1 MNNNPQTMG
10 PTEQLMTSTGQSAGP
25 VSRPVDQ
32 AGRPLDQNGQPI
44 PPQKR
49 SINLKPDREKCKC
62 MPMLIALTVLTVIG
76 LILSGVGIWQN
87 TTLSDQN
94 EKLKLQIAELNRM
107 IREQEKL
114 EYEYNDG
121 GDPATIYKVKLNYG
135 TKKLS
140 VYEHHFCNVPECEE
154 IEEERTITLTDDEL
168 KKILDITGKANYKID
183 YLTVALNALAHG
195 IDVMVNQKDE
205 TWNDYKGYDLNDNGT
220 VTYTE
225 FGDGVLDIIIKEQEN
240 IFKSNL

>member
-1 MNNNPQTMG
+1 MIMNNNPQTMG

-94 EKLKLQIAELNRM
+94 EKLELRIAELNRM
-107 IREQEKL
+107 IREQENIRKGRLLLTIMVL
-114 EYEYNDG
+114 EIHH
-121 GDPATIYKVKLNYG
+121 GDL
-135 TKKLS
+135 
-140 VYEHHFCNVPECEE
+140 
-154 IEEERTITLTDDEL
+154 
-168 KKILDITGKANYKID
+168 
-183 YLTVALNALAHG
+183 
-195 IDVMVNQKDE
+195 
-205 TWNDYKGYDLNDNGT
+205 
-220 VTYTE
+220 
-225 FGDGVLDIIIKEQEN
+225 
-240 IFKSNL
+240 